1 MHSGNMLFVESN
13 ESNYQ
18 WQIGDFGLSQP
29 ASNSSIN
36 NEIYGV
42 IPYIAPEIFNG
53 ALFSKESDIYSI
65 GMIMWEFTTG
75 CKPFSEIEHDYKLIY
90 EIIDGKRPEITQ
102 DTPEFYANL
111 MKRCW
116 DSDPLKRPPIK
127 EIRKT
132 IGCWYRGEKKDTQLN
147 QAEKKRLEL
156 IKLKKLGPE
165 FTEKHPK
172 SIYTSRAFS
181 RSSIKSLMKSLN
193 MKQGYI
199 SKEHEY
205 DINTQSSSLV
215 NKSSNIQYQDV
226 GYANFSLNE
235 YTSKE
240 LEFDISRQPAI
251 DVKST
256 TQNASNTR
264 HQSETYNIPL
274 NSSISSGN
282 SSRKRDIEESEINS
296 QVKGKRV
303 KTGDSLISEYLNIDF
318 TE

>member
-53 ALFSKESDIYSI
+53 ALFSKESDIY
-65 GMIMWEFTTG
+65 
-75 CKPFSEIEHDYKLIY
+75 
-90 EIIDGKRPEITQ
+90 R
-102 DTPEFYANL
+102 
-111 MKRCW
+111 
-116 DSDPLKRPPIK
+116 
-127 EIRKT
+127 
-132 IGCWYRGEKKDTQLN
+132 
-147 QAEKKRLEL
+147 
-156 IKLKKLGPE
+156 
-165 FTEKHPK
+165 
-172 SIYTSRAFS
+172 
-181 RSSIKSLMKSLN
+181 
-193 MKQGYI
+193 YI

-256 TQNASNTR
+256 TQNASNTL
-264 HQSETYNIPL
+264 HQSVTYNISL
-274 NSSISSGN
+274 NSSISSEN

-296 QVKGKRV
+296 QVNSKQFH
-303 KTGDSLISEYLNIDF
+303 IYI
-318 TE
+318 

>member
-1 MHSGNMLFVESN
+1 MENDL
-13 ESNYQ
+13 
-18 WQIGDFGLSQP
+18 
-29 ASNSSIN
+29 
-36 NEIYGV
+36 
-42 IPYIAPEIFNG
+42 
-53 ALFSKESDIYSI
+53 
-65 GMIMWEFTTG
+65 
-75 CKPFSEIEHDYKLIY
+75 KLHKI
-90 EIIDGKRPEITQ
+90 
-102 DTPEFYANL
+102 L
-111 MKRCW
+111 
-116 DSDPLKRPPIK
+116 PLKRPPIK
-127 EIRKT
+127 EIRRT
-132 IGCWYRGEKKDTQLN
+132 IGGWYRGKKMDTQLN
-147 QAEKKRLEL
+147 QAEIQRLEL

-172 SIYTSRAFS
+172 SIYISRTFS
-181 RSSIKSLMKSLN
+181 MKSLMNSLN
-193 MKQGYI
+193 MKQEYI

-215 NKSSNIQYQDV
+215 NESSNIQYQDA
-226 GYANFSLNE
+226 GYANLSLNE

-240 LEFDISRQPAI
+240 LEFDISRHY
-251 DVKST
+251 VKST